1 MRQSVAAVICFLAS
15 VALASGQK
23 LSSEVRT
30 FVKVDAPVVALTH
43 VRVIDGTGAVPRENQ
58 TIVLSNGKIASVS
71 SAAEASVPKD
81 ARVLDLQGYSVIPGL
96 VGMHDHLFYPMGD
109 AVFGEMAFSFPRLY
123 LAAGVTTIRTGGSL
137 EPYTD
142 LEIRDQ
148 INRGEAPG
156 PKMHVTGPYLEGKG
170 TFAVQL
176 HQLSGPDDA
185 IRTVNYW
192 LDEGVD
198 NFKAY
203 NFITADELSAAITV
217 AHKRGAKVTGHL
229 CSIGF
234 REAAALG
241 IDNLEHGLLVDTE
254 FFPWKKPGEC
264 PYTPK
269 DMDFVSKLDMQSGP
283 VHEMILDL
291 VQHHVAITSTLPVF
305 EVEVPGRP
313 SIQRRVLDALSP
325 DARSAFLDNKVRMAD
340 QSRLKRIYGS
350 ETSPMTSAFKKEMEF
365 EYAFVKAG
373 GTLLAGEDP
382 TGIGGVLAGFGDQRE
397 VELLVEAGFT
407 PLEAIHIATAN
418 GAQFLGEVDRIGTIA
433 PSKAAD
439 LVVIKGDPSQ
449 KIEDIENAEIVF
461 KDGIGYDPA
470 KLLDS
475 VRGIAGRR

>member
-1 MRQSVAAVICFLAS
+1 
-15 VALASGQK
+15 
-23 LSSEVRT
+23 
-30 FVKVDAPVVALTH
+30 
-43 VRVIDGTGAVPRENQ
+43 
-58 TIVLSNGKIASVS
+58 
-71 SAAEASVPKD
+71 
-81 ARVLDLQGYSVIPGL
+81 
-96 VGMHDHLFYPMGD
+96 
-109 AVFGEMAFSFPRLY
+109 
-123 LAAGVTTIRTGGSL
+123 
-137 EPYTD
+137 
-142 LEIRDQ
+142 
-148 INRGEAPG
+148 
-156 PKMHVTGPYLEGKG
+156 
-170 TFAVQL
+170 
-176 HQLSGPDDA
+176 
-185 IRTVNYW
+185 VNYW

-203 NFITADELSAAITV
+203 NFITADELSAAITA

-269 DMDFVSKLDMQSGP
+269 DMDFISRLDVQSGP

-291 VQHHVAITSTLPVF
+291 VKHHVAITSTLPVF

-325 DARSAFLDNKVRMAD
+325 EARSAFLDNKVRMGD
-340 QSRLKRIYGS
+340 QGRLKRIYES
-350 ETSPMTSAFKKEMEF
+350 DVSPMTGAFKKEMDF
-365 EYAFVKAG
+365 EYAFAKAG

-382 TGIGGVLAGFGDQRE
+382 TGIGGILAGFGDQRE
-397 VELLVEAGFT
+397 VELLIEAGFT

-418 GAQFLGEVDRIGTIA
+418 GAQFLGEADRIGTIA
-433 PSKAAD
+433 PGKSAD

-449 KIEDIENAEIVF
+449 KIEDIENVETIF

-470 KLLDS
+470 RLLDS
-475 VRGIAGRR
+475 VRGIAGSR

>member
-1 MRQSVAAVICFLAS
+1 MQKLFLLALLSSVAAA
-15 VALASGQK
+15 QT
-23 LSSEVRT
+23 LSPEVKE
-30 FVKVDAPVVALTH
+30 FVKVDAPVIALEH
-43 VRVIDGTGAVPRENQ
+43 VRVIDGTGAPAREDQ
-58 TIVLSNGKIASVS
+58 TIVLANGKIQSVTPAAS
-71 SAAEASVPKD
+71 ANIPKD
-81 ARVLDLQGYSVIPGL
+81 AKILDLHGYSVIPGL
-96 VGMHDHLFYPMGD
+96 VGMHDHMFYPMGG

-142 LEIRDQ
+142 LQ
-148 INRGEAPG
+148 IKKQIDAGAAPG

-176 HQLSGPDDA
+176 YELNGPSDA

-198 NFKAY
+198 NFKIY
-203 NFITADELSAAITV
+203 NFVTAAELSAAIKA
-217 AHKRGAKVTGHL
+217 AHNRGAKVTGHL

-241 IDNLEHGLLVDTE
+241 IDDLEHGLLVDTE
-254 FFPWKKPGEC
+254 FFPWKKPDQC

-269 DMDFVSKLDMQSGP
+269 DMGFISKLDVQSGP
-283 VHEMILDL
+283 VHDMILDL
-291 VQHHVAITSTLPVF
+291 VQRHVAITSTLPVF

-313 SIQRRVLDALSP
+313 SIQQRVLDALST
-325 DARSAFLDNKVRMAD
+325 DARNEFLNNKVRMGDTA
-340 QSRLKRIYGS
+340 RFKRAYES
-350 ETSPMTSAFKKEMEF
+350 DDSPMAAAFAKEMEF
-365 EYAFVKAG
+365 ERAFVKAG

-382 TGIGGVLAGFGDQRE
+382 TGVGGVLAGFGDQRE

-407 PLEAIHIATAN
+407 PVEAIHIATFN
-418 GAQFLGEVDRIGTIA
+418 GAQYLGDADRIGTIA
-433 PSKAAD
+433 PGKQAD

-449 KIEDIENAEIVF
+449 KIEEIENVDTVF
-461 KDGIGYDPA
+461 KDGIGYDSA

-475 VRGIAGRR
+475 VRGLVGRR